1 MRCAKPACRSRSL
14 SASHRTLFLTP
25 AMLMLFGRRT
35 WSLPGFLDR
44 IVPDLDL
51 EGNKRAIP
59 DGVTV
64 ESASSEVAIS

>member
-1 MRCAKPACRSRSL
+1 
-14 SASHRTLFLTP
+14 
-25 AMLMLFGRRT
+25 MLMLFGRRT

-64 ESASSEVAIS
+64 ESASSEVATS